1 MPQITMLEN
10 VWNGATLLAAGS
22 AVIVST
28 ELADGLVGAGK
39 AVDSSGYKDALV
51 DQTMAD
57 DVQRANAAA
66 MVGAAVT
73 RINVGGAAD
82 SFILEV

>member
-22 AVIVST
+22 AVTVST
-28 ELADGLVGAGK
+28 ELADMLVGARK
-39 AVDSSGYKDALV
+39 AVDSSGYQGARV

-66 MVGAAVT
+66 VVGAAVT
-73 RINVGGAAD
+73 RINVGGDAD